1 MNEIEQ
7 LPYSFPV
14 DIEAFQLIYDE
25 IKKFVLVHDDTAF
38 CVGDRIKF
46 CSWDGK
52 TSREEICRITYI
64 EEFEYFSEIRALGF
78 EKEHRLSIE
87 LKF

>member
-1 MNEIEQ
+1 MNDIEQ

-14 DIEAFQLIYDE
+14 NFEVFQLIYDE
-25 IKKFVLVHDDTAF
+25 IKKFVLVDEDTDF
-38 CVGDRIKF
+38 YVGDRIKF

-64 EEFEYFSEIRALGF
+64 EHRDKVRGLGF
-78 EKEHRLSIE
+78 EKEYRF
-87 LKF
+87 KFEIKL